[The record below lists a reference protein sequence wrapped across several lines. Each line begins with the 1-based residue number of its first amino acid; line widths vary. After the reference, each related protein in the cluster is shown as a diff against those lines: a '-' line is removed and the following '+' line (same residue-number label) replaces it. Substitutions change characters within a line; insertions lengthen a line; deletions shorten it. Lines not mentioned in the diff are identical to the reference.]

1 MNIKSNVNKVHIEGV
16 VLTLGAETF
25 MLPFVLAD
33 SDHDAIAVARGW
45 KGLMFEEYEYGTF
58 FTSAR
63 MMQDSAHGPGAF
75 FLFAIRILFG
85 RAAWPTKSISW

>member
-33 SDHDAIAVARGW
+33 SDHDAITVARGW
-45 KGLMFEEYEYGTF
+45 EGLMFV
-58 FTSAR
+58 
-63 MMQDSAHGPGAF
+63 
-75 FLFAIRILFG
+75 FAIRILFG
-85 RAAWPTKSISW
+85 RAAGPTKSISW

>member
-33 SDHDAIAVARGW
+33 SDHDAIAVAQGW

-58 FTSAR
+58 LLLL
-63 MMQDSAHGPGAF
+63 G
-75 FLFAIRILFG
+75 
-85 RAAWPTKSISW
+85 